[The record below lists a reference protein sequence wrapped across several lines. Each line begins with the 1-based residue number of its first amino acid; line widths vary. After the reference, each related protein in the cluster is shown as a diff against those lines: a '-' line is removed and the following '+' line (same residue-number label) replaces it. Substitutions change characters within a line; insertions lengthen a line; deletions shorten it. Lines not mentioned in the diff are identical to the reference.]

1 MAIDKGK
8 IEKNA
13 LKLIQKRAYRKAIEE
28 YKKIVDADPRD
39 IRSRVKL
46 LELYA
51 REKMVE
57 EAVAECQRIS
67 TAYVEQ
73 GFVLRAI
80 AVWKQA
86 LRLDPN
92 NPDLYRN
99 MGELYLKQKLQGDA
113 LGAFGKAVLLLR
125 KGDRSGEA
133 GDLLK
138 RMEELAPNNPTVKMM
153 LAEHYLLSGQIDEF
167 QALFEKIREQLTGE
181 GRGQKLLQTLEA
193 LYEKSGGSS
202 NLFRPLASLC
212 LNLGES
218 AKAIRYVRAGL
229 KEQPGDRELRL
240 LLVRA
245 NIAQNRFDEARRM
258 ALEMREEMPNDIPV
272 IEQLAVL
279 AEAQGA
285 TAEQGRWYAELA
297 SLCQSLGQ
305 TAKADFYGQKAKQ
318 FGQPEAPPQ
327 KSAGGYGA
335 EVDSAFDA
343 LFSGGG
349 ESEPSAPPVA
359 AAAPAALA
367 EGLMEAD
374 LYLKYGLEDRAQQK
388 LDELA
393 RLAPDTIEVHQK
405 LRDLCWRR
413 GDRVRW
419 ASEQMEIARL
429 FQEQGRAQEAAG
441 AYQAILDADPGNG
454 AASAALD
461 QLRGPSP
468 GAGSEAT
475 DRVFQSEL
483 EQADSLAAAG
493 KIGEA
498 VERLLR
504 IRELYPASEAVTRR
518 LDKLGWQDLEQM
530 AAGVGIR
537 ADAAVH
543 EPLSDLDF
551 DLASSIA
558 GFEEVEVSELDDIV
572 KEFKSSVAE
581 KLGEEDF
588 ETHYDLGVAYKEMG
602 LLEEALHQFQK
613 AARFTEKAKN
623 AYASMALIYHETG
636 QINDARSALKMALMV
651 PNNTPEDRASILYEL
666 GALAEEQGLFKEAL
680 TAFEQAA
687 DINAAHRDV
696 AERLKKIRARA
707 GA

>member
-13 LKLIQKRAYRKAIEE
+13 LNLIRKRAYRKAIEE

-39 IRSRVKL
+39 VRSRVKL
-46 LELYA
+46 MELYV

-57 EAVAECQRIS
+57 EAIAECQRIS
-67 TAYVEQ
+67 TAYVDQ
-73 GFVLRAI
+73 GFVVRAI

-113 LGAFGKAVLLLR
+113 LAAFGKAVILLR
-125 KGDRSGEA
+125 KGDRGGEA

-138 RMEELAPNNPTVKMM
+138 RMEELAPDNPTVKMM
-153 LAEHYLLSGQIDEF
+153 LAEHYLLSGRVDDF
-167 QALFEKIREQLTGE
+167 QSLFEKVRDQLTGE
-181 GRGQKLLQTLEA
+181 GRGQKLLLTLEA

-212 LNLGES
+212 LNLGEG
-218 AKAIRYVRAGL
+218 AKAIRYIRAGL

-245 NIAQNRFDEARRM
+245 NISQNRFDEARRM
-258 ALEMREEMPNDIPV
+258 ALEMRDVSPNDIPV

-279 AEAQGA
+279 AEAQGNE
-285 TAEQGRWYAELA
+285 AEQGRWYAELA

-305 TAKADFYGQKAKQ
+305 TAKADFYTQKAKQ
-318 FGQPEAPPQ
+318 FGGAEAPRQ
-327 KSAGGYGA
+327 KSSGGFGA

-343 LFSGGG
+343 LLSGGG
-349 ESEPSAPPVA
+349 EE
-359 AAAPAALA
+359 APAETPSIAPAELA

-374 LYLKYGLEDRAQQK
+374 LYMKYGLEDRAQQK

-413 GDRVRW
+413 GDRVLW
-419 ASEQMEIARL
+419 AREQMEIARL
-429 FQEQGRAQEAAG
+429 FREQGRAQEAGG
-441 AYQAILDADPGNG
+441 AYQAILDADPEN
-454 AASAALD
+454 SAARAALEE
-461 QLRGPSP
+461 LRGPAA
-468 GAGSEAT
+468 GAEPEAT
-475 DRVFQSEL
+475 DRVFQGEL
-483 EQADSLAAAG
+483 EQADALAANG

-498 VERLLR
+498 VELLLR
-504 IRELYPASEAVTRR
+504 LRELYSSSAAVTRR
-518 LDKLGWQDLEQM
+518 LDKMGWRDVEQM
-530 AAGVGIR
+530 AAG
-537 ADAAVH
+537 AAAPGEEEVRP
-543 EPLSDLDF
+543 ESLGDLDF

-636 QINDARSALKMALMV
+636 QVSDARSALKMALMV
-651 PNNTPEDRASILYEL
+651 PSNTPEDRASILYEL
-666 GALAEEQGLFKEAL
+666 GALAEEQGLMKEAL
-680 TAFEQAA
+680 SAFEQAA
-687 DINAAHRDV
+687 AIDSAHRDV
-696 AERLKKIRARA
+696 AERLQKIRARA
-707 GA
+707 GV